1 MTTDNKVGRPKWE
14 LSDDDFNQ
22 LIKMAEIC
30 CTQEEICGIYGIC
43 ADTLDARLKERG
55 FDNFSDFYKRHAG
68 KGKMSLRR
76 LQWQSAQDGSVPMQI
91 WLGKNWLGQTD
102 KVESE
107 ILELPP
113 LQIITVNEADES
125 AE

>member
-1 MTTDNKVGRPKWE
+1 MTTDNKVGRPRWE
-14 LSDDDFNQ
+14 LSDEDFAH
-22 LIKMAEIC
+22 LVEMAKIC

-55 FDNFSDFYKRHAG
+55 FDNFSDFYKRHSG

-76 LQWQSAQDGSVPMQI
+76 LQWQSAQEGSVPMQI

>member
-1 MTTDNKVGRPKWE
+1 MTTDIKVGRPRWE
-14 LSDDDFNQ
+14 LTDDDFTQ
-22 LIKMAEIC
+22 LIGMAEIC
-30 CTQEEICGIYGIC
+30 CTQDEICGIYGIC

-55 FDNFSDFYKRHAG
+55 YSNFSDFYKKHSG

-76 LQWQSAQDGSVPMQI
+76 IQWQSAQQGSVPMQI

-102 KVESE
+102 KLEAESK
-107 ILELPP
+107 ELPV
-113 LQIITVNEADES
+113 LQILTVDETNQS